1 MGNVTLWQKLS
12 GNINYFLQ
20 RDFDIDKTNE
30 ENFEEYKMLSF
41 VDDEKGNII
50 YIDKQTRKW
59 IILDSSTL
67 ERIENAFMERIER
80 KRKRVLSD

>member
-30 ENFEEYKMLSF
+30 ENFEEYKML
-41 VDDEKGNII
+41 
-50 YIDKQTRKW
+50 
-59 IILDSSTL
+59 
-67 ERIENAFMERIER
+67 
-80 KRKRVLSD
+80 